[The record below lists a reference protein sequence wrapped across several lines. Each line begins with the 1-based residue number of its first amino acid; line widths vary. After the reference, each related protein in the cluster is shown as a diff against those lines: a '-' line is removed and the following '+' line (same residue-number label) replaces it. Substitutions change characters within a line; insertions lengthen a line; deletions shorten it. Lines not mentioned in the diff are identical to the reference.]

1 MKPPITKRIVDA
13 FVQLLESFSF
23 LMRNIIGAPAKAF
36 RDLIRRITDLSNN
49 PVKDSVR
56 ETKKRRSWS
65 TWLWLPIAETIGFT
79 LRGLI
84 QLISFPYRFFR
95 FLLTKARAQLL
106 WCLPAMITLI
116 LLGIVVFRVYGQK
129 QQIQMRYRTGL
140 SKAMRT
146 GDFETAKTYCQRLV
160 SWRGKKYDNDRFNFA
175 LCCLQ
180 TGDLQTGA
188 QLLNEL
194 APASSVGYEPAH
206 RYKAILLGQRLA
218 TQKSLEM
225 LEELYH
231 HLQNSGDQSS
241 EQIQATYA
249 LYHVQ
254 MDNSDQAIPFLRN
267 AAQKNPIHYMT
278 IAKLLQTSGKNAARL
293 EALRDAEREYRAIL
307 RKNATNHEARINLAA
322 ALSQLDRDP
331 EAQKVLEQGRL
342 LKNDPV
348 INRAL
353 ADFCALLYDQSEDF
367 SAKLK
372 LIQQSLNYDIN
383 YLGAYQRLIQ
393 QFRIETVQSAEK
405 AAQIEQLLLTNI
417 ATGEA
422 TPLAHFAM
430 SSLKSISGDREA
442 AQFHIER
449 AFSLDP
455 RFGVIANNLA
465 WMLANDE
472 ENPDLQRAFELA
484 SDVLQRFPE
493 DARFRDTFAT
503 ILLKQGDFEQAL
515 TQFELILGSNANQ
528 QAIHQK
534 LAIIYRQLEKPD
546 LAKLHKKL
554 ANQAAMTKRGS
565 K

>member
-1 MKPPITKRIVDA
+1 MRPSFLQKIAGA
-13 FVQLLESFSF
+13 FLQLLEAFSF
-23 LMRNIIGAPAKAF
+23 VMRNIVGWPLKVIRSSFTRAVDQAKTPSLDA
-36 RDLIRRITDLSNN
+36 NN
-49 PVKDSVR
+49 
-56 ETKKRRSWS
+56 RRSKRSWGN
-65 TWLWLPIAETIGFT
+65 WFFLPLIETSRFLYRLVGSV
-79 LRGLI
+79 
-84 QLISFPYRFFR
+84 ISFPYRFIKH
-95 FLLTKARAQLL
+95 LLTHTKSEFL
-106 WCLPAMITLI
+106 WCLPAMLA
-116 LLGIVVFRVYGQK
+116 LLLLVLVVTRVFAQN
-129 QQIQMRYRTGL
+129 QQIQGQYREGLAKSMR
-140 SKAMRT
+140 A
-146 GDFETAKTYCQRLV
+146 GDFELSKTYCQRLV
-160 SWRGKKYDNDRFNFA
+160 SWGGKKHENDRFNLA
-175 LCCLQ
+175 ICCMQ
-180 TGDLQTGA
+180 TGDFQTGV

-206 RYKAILLGQRLA
+206 RYKAILLGQRQA
-218 TQKSLEM
+218 TQKSSEM

-241 EQIQATYA
+241 ERIQATYA
-249 LYHVQ
+249 FYHVQ
-254 MDNSDQAIPFLRN
+254 MDNLDQAIPFLRN
-267 AAQKNPIHYMT
+267 AAQKNPIHYLTM
-278 IAKLLQTSGKNAARL
+278 AQLLQTSGKNAARL
-293 EALRDAEREYRAIL
+293 DALRDAEREYRAL
-307 RKNATNHEARINLAA
+307 LLKNATDHDARINLAA
-322 ALSQLDRDP
+322 ALSQLDREP

-353 ADFCALLYDQSEDF
+353 ADFCAMLYDQSDDF

-393 QFRIETVQSAEK
+393 QFRLETVQSAEK
-405 AAQIEQLLLTNI
+405 ATQIEELLLTNI

-430 SSLKSISGDREA
+430 SSLKSIAGDREA

-484 SDVLQRFPE
+484 SDVLERFPE
-493 DARFRDTFAT
+493 DARFRDTYAT

-546 LAKLHKKL
+546 LAKAHQKL
-554 ANQAAMTKRGS
+554 ATQAATTKRGS